1 MKYET
6 LKPVVNNFEH
16 WMVLE
21 AFYSEELETAR
32 KFLETAKDP
41 TDIYRQQ
48 GKIELLKKLLK
59 TREIANGRTHNS

>member
-1 MKYET
+1 
-6 LKPVVNNFEH
+6 
-16 WMVLE
+16 MVLE